1 MKAIEINCIEVT
13 QPIGAFYIGAIN
25 SSDLVFI
32 SYSDV
37 RRIESES
44 KDLERYLGI
53 QRPLSSKR
61 VKELESYVNTIDATF
76 PTSIILAISSEDVN
90 FDKEKN
96 IMKINYREDT
106 AKIIDGQHRIA
117 GLGAYIGDGDN
128 FQINVTIFIDMD
140 IEDQAM
146 VFSTINLKQEKV
158 SKSLGYDLF
167 EFAQSR
173 SPQKTCHNIAKLL
186 NNIDGSPFKGK
197 IKILGNAIDKNLQTI
212 TQATFVENLIK
223 YISKEPMVDR
233 DILKRGKKISYAKG
247 KETQDLFF
255 RNMFIDGKDAE
266 IAKVIFNYFNAVQS
280 KWPSAWNEN
289 IPGNILNK
297 TTGFTAFMRFLK
309 DIYNSHDR
317 NQEIISTEDFLF
329 ILQEIDLKDNEFN
342 SSIYIPGSSGQTA
355 LYKDLLTKSNL
366 SNIK

>member
-1 MKAIEINCIEVT
+1 MKTIDINCIEVK
-13 QPIGAFYIGAIN
+13 QPIGTFYIGAIN
-25 SSDLVFI
+25 SNDLVFI

-44 KDLERYLGI
+44 KDLEKYLGI

-61 VKELESYVNTIDATF
+61 IKELESYVNTIDATF
-76 PTSIILAISSEDVN
+76 PTSIILAISSSDVD

-96 IMKINYREDT
+96 VMTIKYRQET

-117 GLGAYIGDGDN
+117 GLAEYKGKHEE
-128 FQINVTIFIDMD
+128 FQVNVTIFIDMD

-186 NNIDGSPFKGK
+186 NNIDGSPFKGR
-197 IKILGNAIDKNLQTI
+197 IKILGNATDKNIQTL

-223 YISKEPMVDR
+223 YVSKDPMKDR
-233 DILKRGKKISYAKG
+233 DILKRGKKIPHVKD
-247 KETQDLFF
+247 KEAQDLFL
-255 RNMFIDGKDAE
+255 RNMFIDGRDAE
-266 IAKVIFNYFNAVQS
+266 IAKLIFNYFKAVQIT
-280 KWPSAWNEN
+280 WPNAWNGN
-289 IPGNILNK
+289 MPGNILNK

-309 DIYNSHDR
+309 DIYLSQDYGKD
-317 NQEIISTEDFLF
+317 IISTDVFLSILETIDIQEQDF
-329 ILQEIDLKDNEFN
+329 ISTK
-342 SSIYIPGSSGQTA
+342 YIPGSSGQTA
-355 LYKDLLTKSNL
+355 LYNDLMRKSKI
-366 SNIK
+366 SRI